1 MLTAG
6 RSWGLAVAAVPVA
19 SGCLGHWGDGLDIP
33 PPSATGSSSRF
44 RARIQDCS
52 SSVPIIVH
60 YTTYS
65 FAEAVSSADAADGS
79 VSDENESGY
88 LNSVRSMH

>member
-6 RSWGLAVAAVPVA
+6 PSWGLAGPAIGVMDLTYRPPRLPVAQVASEQGIGIVPVK
-19 SGCLGHWGDGLDIP
+19 SQFI
-33 PPSATGSSSRF
+33 F
-44 RARIQDCS
+44 
-52 SSVPIIVH
+52 H

-65 FAEAVSSADAADGS
+65 FAEAVSSADAADGR

-88 LNSVRSMH
+88 LNSVRSML